1 MEKFFNEKKYYIYKF
16 LNDCLPIY
24 ALYTILFRE
33 KGLSVTEIA
42 LLLSLWSFFVLAL
55 ELPSG
60 ILADRWNRKNLLCI
74 ATILKAVCYLL
85 WCFSDT
91 FIMFALGFLFWGISE
106 AFGTGTE
113 ESLVYDNL
121 KSENREE
128 EFSAIY
134 GKGRFYSTLGILIA
148 IISSG
153 ILASFISIGAIS
165 VMSAAICII
174 NFIFVCQ
181 LKEKNFYSEKLK
193 EEKVSYFKTFIEA
206 VKLCI
211 KNSNIL
217 LGMIFLVFVVSITDY
232 LDEYDALII
241 DDFGLEYIWISVIFT
256 VRFVFI
262 AIGNRIAPK
271 IEAKFK
277 TKSKALILAIAASF
291 FLLVF
296 SILWNRY
303 AILAL
308 GIGCMIM
315 TIADIIQINIIQ
327 GEIKEEGRATVMSI
341 YSIGQNA
348 VMILFS
354 LTYAFLSSKYNLK
367 TVYMAISIYCM
378 AGALIMYFINLA
390 VKKLKENDAQ
400 TGLE

>member
-16 LNDCLPIY
+16 LNDCLLIY

-181 LKEKNFYSEKLK
+181 LKEKNFYYEKLK

-262 AIGNRIAPK
+262 AIGNRLAPK